1 MLVAVCHSEE
11 SGWKEVEDLSEISD
25 LRAESGNLLWA
36 EADVSGITPEE
47 IALIAEEFNLDPLAV
62 EDAGEFR
69 QRPKLDDFDRH
80 LFVVFHE
87 LDEVRG
93 QLEATQISC
102 FIGDRFVLT
111 LHAGAGRIIEK
122 AKSRWLKDEKRLGAE
137 PGYLVYTLLDVLVD
151 DFETI
156 VDGLDDE
163 IERLEEIVLRD
174 PTEPVQR
181 ELYAVKQKLS
191 RLRRYVL
198 PNERVLEWILE
209 GPGREAVGRHSH
221 HYFQDVND
229 HLLRTADQIRNI
241 DDLTDAVLDLRRA
254 EQATALNEVTKRLT
268 GWAAIIT
275 VPTFIASVYGMNFKL
290 VPHDQTIFGFWF
302 AITLMVLSSSGL
314 YLYFK
319 RRTWI

>member
-11 SGWKEVEDLSEISD
+11 SGWKRVEDLSEISD

-36 EADVSGITPEE
+36 EADVSGITHEE
-47 IALIAEEFNLDPLAV
+47 VALIAEEFNLDPLAV
-62 EDAGEFR
+62 EDASEFR
-69 QRPKLDDFDRH
+69 QRPKLDDFDQH

-87 LDEVRG
+87 LDEVND
-93 QLEATQISC
+93 QLEATQIAC
-102 FIGDRFVLT
+102 FVGDRFVLT

-122 AKSRWLKDEKRLGAE
+122 AKSRWSKDERRLEEE

-181 ELYAVKQKLS
+181 ELYGVKQKLS

-209 GPGREAVGRHSH
+209 GPGKDAFGSDSRPLFR
-221 HYFQDVND
+221 DVND
-229 HLLRTADQIRNI
+229 HLLRTSDQIRNI

-268 GWAAIIT
+268 GWAAIIA

-290 VPHDQTIFGFWF
+290 VPQDQTLFGFWF